1 MLTGAGSGYG
11 AGDGK
16 ERDECAAVDHVRE
29 TRSCKICEGKGD
41 VRFQKPTKK
50 RGRGPAKT

>member
-1 MLTGAGSGYG
+1 MLTGACSGYG